1 MNLMILQLATLAHQL
16 TKDGGGTAVKSEK
29 AGTGFLPIIQ
39 KSMSPHARKSVYHA
53 NADAQADL
61 IGKDGQL
68 SIESLRKAFLA
79 KGGSLQNIFLS
90 TKELPGIRKL
100 LCQCG
105 FSDEDIEQFLQELL
119 KDNPS
124 RQISLTEF
132 FDKAAELNLRRSEL
146 DRDIHLES
154 SAIPYIEAAL
164 RDCGITP
171 KQLDPA
177 LSAAREK
184 SGGLDLQ
191 ALANA
196 LKELSSNLHA
206 NGTNQ
211 VNNLRLDRFV
221 RELEDAI
228 NRIVLGKGQ
237 AHYDR
242 IMVGRDFV
250 QQVTHKL
257 DNLVKGSVS
266 GGAGS
271 TPSMEHVSSGVE
283 KTAGGPGQGN
293 QLPAEIS
300 KTIEQIV
307 ESAGAAKKQDGPIP
321 LVQPFSKVK
330 VVDLHSGQRNAKGKN
345 GNSTLSSLE
354 GKRATKATDQNVEP
368 LSLSAKTRISNEI
381 ESRHAVESR
390 PKDGAHDLRLEAG
403 IKETLSNASGPSF
416 SEAAGGVR
424 ESERP
429 AARSFL
435 PGYLVEQ
442 VGRQIARSL
451 LGGKRVVRLQLR
463 PPELGA
469 VKVEM
474 DIKEDVLRL
483 GMITENSSVKELLL
497 SNAHEL
503 KDALVEQGVKLE
515 RLDVQINHDSN
526 QSLAY
531 TKEDPGEEQRWI
543 RDADGFLVPEP
554 KTDEDSI
561 TGPRSLALSH
571 HVLDVIV

>member
-1 MNLMILQLATLAHQL
+1 MNIMLLQLASLTQQL
-16 TKDGGGTAVKSEK
+16 IKDGGGTAVKSKK
-29 AGTGFLPIIQ
+29 AGTGFLPMIQ
-39 KSMSPHARKSVYHA
+39 KSMSPHARKSVYYA
-53 NADAQADL
+53 NPDAQMDL

-90 TKELPGIRKL
+90 TEDLPGIRKL

-105 FSDEDIEQFLQELL
+105 FSDEDIEQFVQELL

-132 FDKAAELNLRRSEL
+132 FDKLAELNLRTSKL

-154 SAIPYIEAAL
+154 GAIPYIEAAL
-164 RDCGITP
+164 RECGVTP
-171 KQLDPA
+171 KQLDHA

-184 SGGLDLQ
+184 GGDLNLQ
-191 ALANA
+191 DLANA

-206 NGTNQ
+206 NGTDQ
-211 VNNLRLDRFV
+211 VNKLRLDRFV

-228 NRIVLGKGQ
+228 NRIALGKGEVD
-237 AHYDR
+237 ADR
-242 IMVGRDFV
+242 ITVGRDFV
-250 QQVTHKL
+250 QRLTYKL
-257 DNLVKGSVS
+257 DNLAKGSVA
-266 GGAGS
+266 GGAGNTIS
-271 TPSMEHVSSGVE
+271 TEHVSSGVE
-283 KTAGGPGQGN
+283 KIAPGQAN

-307 ESAGAAKKQDGPIP
+307 ESAGAAKKEDGPIP
-321 LVQPFSKVK
+321 LVSPFSKVK
-330 VVDLHSGQRNAKGKN
+330 VVDLRAGQRNAKGTN
-345 GNSTLSSLE
+345 GNSTLSALE
-354 GKRATKATDQNVEP
+354 GRGAAKITDQNVQP
-368 LSLSAKTRISNEI
+368 LSLSGKTEMSSELEPGR
-381 ESRHAVESR
+381 AVEGR
-390 PKDGAHDLRLEAG
+390 PQDGTQELSLKAG
-403 IKETLSNASGPSF
+403 IKETLLNASGPSF
-416 SEAAGGVR
+416 SEAVGGVT
-424 ESERP
+424 ENQRP
-429 AARSFL
+429 AARGFL
-435 PGYLVEQ
+435 PGYLIEQ

-451 LGGKRVVRLQLR
+451 LAGKKVVRLQLR
-463 PPELGA
+463 PPELGT

-474 DIKEDVLRL
+474 DMKEGALRV

-503 KDALVEQGVKLE
+503 RDALVEQGVKLD

-531 TKEDPGEEQRWI
+531 AKEDPGEEQRWV
-543 RDADGFLVPEP
+543 RDADGFLVPGP
-554 KTDEDSI
+554 KSDEDPI

-571 HVLDVIV
+571 HMLDLII

>member
-1 MNLMILQLATLAHQL
+1 MNIMLLQLASLTHQL
-16 TKDGGGTAVKSEK
+16 TKDGGGKAVKSQK
-29 AGTGFLPIIQ
+29 GSTGFLPIIQ
-39 KSMSPHARKSVYHA
+39 ESLSPHARKSVCFV
-53 NADAQADL
+53 NPDPQMEL
-61 IGKDGQL
+61 MGRDGQL

-90 TKELPGIRKL
+90 TKDLPGIRKL
-100 LCQCG
+100 LSQCG
-105 FSDEDIEQFLQELL
+105 FSDEDVQQFLLELL

-124 RQISLTEF
+124 KQITLREF
-132 FDKAAELNLRRSEL
+132 FDKLAELNPRTSEL

-164 RDCGITP
+164 RDYGVKP
-171 KQLDPA
+171 RQLDPA

-184 SGGLDLQ
+184 GGDLDLQ

-196 LKELSSNLHA
+196 LRKLSSNLHGD
-206 NGTNQ
+206 GTNQ
-211 VNNLRLDRFV
+211 VNKLRLDRFV

-228 NRIVLGKGQ
+228 NRIVFGKGEVDG
-237 AHYDR
+237 DR
-242 IMVGRDFV
+242 ITVGRDFV
-250 QQVTHKL
+250 QRISHKL
-257 DNLVKGSVS
+257 DNLAKGSVS
-266 GGAGS
+266 GGAGNTIS
-271 TPSMEHVSSGVE
+271 TERVSSGVE
-283 KTAGGPGQGN
+283 KTAPGQGN

-307 ESAGAAKKQDGPIP
+307 ESATAAKKEDGPIP
-321 LVQPFSKVK
+321 LVSPFSKVK

-345 GNSTLSSLE
+345 SKTTLSSLE
-354 GKRATKATDQNVEP
+354 GKGATKVTHQNAQP
-368 LSLSAKTRISNEI
+368 LSLSGKTGMSNEL
-381 ESRHAVESR
+381 ESGYAPESR
-390 PKDGAHDLRLEAG
+390 PQDGAHEFRLEAG
-403 IKETLSNASGPSF
+403 IKETISNASGPSF
-416 SEAAGGVR
+416 SEAAGGVS

-429 AARSFL
+429 PARGFL

-451 LGGKRVVRLQLR
+451 LVGKRVVRLQLR
-463 PPELGA
+463 PPELGT

-503 KDALVEQGVKLE
+503 RDALVEQGVKLE

-543 RDADGFLVPEP
+543 RDADGLLVLEP
-554 KTDEDSI
+554 KTDEDSL
-561 TGPRSLALSH
+561 THPRSLAASH
-571 HVLDVIV
+571 HVLDVII